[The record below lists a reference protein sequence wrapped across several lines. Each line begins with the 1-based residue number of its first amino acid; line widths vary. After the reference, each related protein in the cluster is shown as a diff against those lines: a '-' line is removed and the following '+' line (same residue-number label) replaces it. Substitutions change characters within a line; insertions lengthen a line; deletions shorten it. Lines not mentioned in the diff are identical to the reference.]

1 MNKITIY
8 HHARCGRSRQTLAL
22 LRENGI
28 EPEIIE
34 YVKTP
39 PSFDEIVNVLKRLNI
54 PAEKLVRKN
63 EAIFKENYSG
73 KELSEKQYIQAMV
86 DDPILIERPIVIKDN
101 KAVIGRPPE
110 NINLLL

>member
-1 MNKITIY
+1 LNIITIY
-8 HHARCGRSRQTLAL
+8 HHARCGKSRQTLAL
-22 LRENGI
+22 IRENGI

-39 PSFDEIVNVLKRLNI
+39 PSLYEIEKILKQLDM

-63 EAIFKENYSG
+63 EAIFKEKYSG
-73 KELSEKQYIQAMV
+73 REFSEKQYIQAMV
-86 DDPILIERPIVIKDN
+86 DDPILIERPIVIKGN